1 QEIGLIC
8 GVAVGAGENHP
19 IGAAGREH
27 IHRSRPEVGKQTA
40 PGPTVS
46 RRLAVQH
53 TLVDRLMVAGLDS
66 PIELRVALRLEGR
79 IAVKGGGEI
88 QQSASAHQGTEAWQR
103 RGHIYQVE
111 KGLPD
116 HQVPGPAAVL
126 AGHEMRH
133 VDRLGFYRAV
143 LPYPP
148 KMQLSLGVLVHL
160 KPPLV
165 SGDHRNHPTATA
177 GFQRLRPDHPRRR
190 SLCRARAMAQ
200 GTAARGRANGSSP
213 APGCAQS
220 IISRRYAGASS
231 SATRWQRR
239 SRTSMWRLPP
249 PAWIP
254 PAGSTTIRRSPPITG
269 VRRGC
274 RSTLP

>member
-1 QEIGLIC
+1 MPGEHQVNCVDDVVQEIGLFC

-40 PGPTVS
+40 PGATVS

-53 TLVDRLMVAGLDS
+53 TLVDRLMVAGLNS

-79 IAVKGGGEI
+79 IAIKGGGEI
-88 QQSASAHQGTEAWQR
+88 QQSAWAHQGTEAWQR

-126 AGHEMRH
+126 AGHEIRH
-133 VDRLGFYRAV
+133 VDRLGFYRDV

-160 KPPLV
+160 KTPLV
-165 SGDHRNHPTATA
+165 SPLTEAA
-177 GFQRLRPDHPRRR
+177 VGFGQQCGRRVNGR
-190 SLCRARAMAQ
+190 IGRVGEHIASYEPLHH
-200 GTAARGRANGSSP
+200 AAD
-213 APGCAQS
+213 
-220 IISRRYAGASS
+220 
-231 SATRWQRR
+231 
-239 SRTSMWRLPP
+239 
-249 PAWIP
+249 
-254 PAGSTTIRRSPPITG
+254 AGSHFEDPQGSLRGGSWQSRYQVPPD
-269 VRRGC
+269 
-274 RSTLP
+274 LPIQRPVVYALLGSKVTN